1 MAVTTLKNDCKDIKL
16 INVATDYHAVP
27 FWEET
32 KPDYFV
38 IPHSSLKREFIEKGF
53 KEEILLDFGISVSSS
68 FSKVKNNLNLP
79 TNKDIVLITSGSM
92 GFGKMKDI
100 VKSLLNNIPNIYVV
114 AICGNNQTLYSA
126 LKELNNENL
135 MVKGYVD
142 NINEYIAAS
151 TIVLTKPGGLTSTEV
166 ATLRKPMIHI
176 MPIPGVE
183 NYNARFFEKNGLSL
197 VSNSLEEVLT
207 NTNKLLKD
215 KNLQKNMI
223 ENQAKIINK
232 NSANDLVN
240 FVLTHF

>member
-1 MAVTTLKNDCKDIKL
+1 MAITTLKNDGKDIKL

-32 KPDYFV
+32 NPDYFV

-68 FSKVKNNLNLP
+68 FSKVKNNFNLP

-100 VKSLLNNIPNIYVV
+100 IKSLLDNIPNIYVV
-114 AICGNNQTLYSA
+114 AICGNNQTLYSS

-135 MVKGYVD
+135 MVKGFVD

-183 NYNARFFEKNGLSL
+183 NYNARFFEENGLSL
-197 VSNSLEEVLT
+197 VSNSVEEVLT

>member
-1 MAVTTLKNDCKDIKL
+1 MAVTTLKNEGKDIKL
-16 INVATDYHAVP
+16 INVATDYHVIP

-38 IPHSSLKREFIEKGF
+38 IPHSSLKQEFIEKGF
-53 KEEILLDFGISVSSS
+53 KEEILLDFGIPVSSS

-92 GFGKMKDI
+92 GFGKMKDM

-142 NINEYIAAS
+142 NIKEYIATS

-183 NYNARFFEKNGLSL
+183 NYNARFFEENGLSL
-197 VSNSLEEVLT
+197 VSNSVEEVLT

-215 KNLQKNMI
+215 TNLQNTMI

-232 NSANDLVN
+232 NSANDLVE
-240 FVLTHF
+240 FVLNKF

>member
-1 MAVTTLKNDCKDIKL
+1 MI
-16 INVATDYHAVP
+16 
-27 FWEET
+27 
-32 KPDYFV
+32 
-38 IPHSSLKREFIEKGF
+38 
-53 KEEILLDFGISVSSS
+53 
-68 FSKVKNNLNLP
+68 
-79 TNKDIVLITSGSM
+79 
-92 GFGKMKDI
+92 
-100 VKSLLNNIPNIYVV
+100 
-114 AICGNNQTLYSA
+114 
-126 LKELNNENL
+126 
-135 MVKGYVD
+135 KGYVD

-183 NYNARFFEKNGLSL
+183 NYNARFFEENGLSL
-197 VSNSLEEVLT
+197 VSNSVEEVLT